1 MVLRTDIVLL
11 FVTVRLKNES
21 WVGHLLDEGV
31 EQDNPLVFK
40 EPGAGS
46 RDRGMESRHPNAKAE
61 SGHFASLHPLHL
73 PWYCTSECMAGL
85 TLHHVGAGARGLER
99 VAREVITQGTVR
111 HNIAI
116 ERFTCTNYPQNTTL
130 KKCTTMIIKGT
141 DD

>member
-46 RDRGMESRHPNAKAE
+46 RDRGMEKSPSKCK
-61 SGHFASLHPLHL
+61 SGKWSLRF
-73 PWYCTSECMAGL
+73 TSPITSSLVLYFRVYGL